1 MENYTAIERR
11 HRRHHHYHDPTI
23 NRRDDDHYEIQP
35 YPNSHHAHH
44 HSKHR
49 HRGGSRE
56 RSYACGGVFHAI
68 GFEVYELWDAFLY
81 GLGGIMHKMR
91 I

>member
-1 MENYTAIERR
+1 MGSYSDISDRR
-11 HRRHHHYHDPTI
+11 HRHHHNQTVAH
-23 NRRDDDHYEIQP
+23 RDDDTYEIQP
-35 YPNSHHAHH
+35 YPRHQNHHHHH
-44 HSKHR
+44 HSKH
-49 HRGGSRE
+49 HRRSGSKD